1 MVNKRKRDDPSD
13 SDDMAPG
20 KQILPVANL
29 PDDFDLEPEDGAQYL
44 FLVRRDA
51 RRLPHTTR
59 VRNPYEMSE
68 VNTTHALSP
77 QPSTDVLPCE
87 EWRTAFQSHFRNL
100 RKNLTQATIH
110 VHFNPPGARQLII
123 PEKKDR
129 DAWWKFLTGH
139 PESAWSPKHRS
150 SRKKPSTLRRMRGF
164 PDTADV
170 GLHESAAIPSAVQST
185 QEGRSDLQFGSFV
198 DAVQNPPSMSVFSDH
213 SQSPASTSTAPF
225 TVNPPILPAGVR
237 DQQHGIQLTLPE
249 VTPTYLR
256 EIDHRMSLHLLMYF
270 THWINV
276 HLENPSDPS
285 TTISSSHGR
294 WMFAFLTKVEDQLS
308 ADEMNLLRNLARACL
323 GLIKHYRPK
332 PEESAV
338 VAEGAWSTSDTVG
351 KETRVSDASCWMV
364 FTAVAGHWGQRD
376 LWTDAETALANA

>member
-1 MVNKRKRDDPSD
+1 MVNKRKRDDSSD
-13 SDDMAPG
+13 SDDIAPG
-20 KQILPVANL
+20 RQILPVANL

-68 VNTTHALSP
+68 VTATTHALP
-77 QPSTDVLPCE
+77 LQRSTDVLPCE
-87 EWRTAFQSHFRNL
+87 EWQTTFQSHFCNL

-110 VHFNPPGARQLII
+110 VHFDPPGARQMTM

-150 SRKKPSTLRRMRGF
+150 SRKQPSTLRRMRGF

-170 GLHESAAIPSAVQST
+170 EPHGGVQST
-185 QEGRSDLQFGSFV
+185 PEGRSDL
-198 DAVQNPPSMSVFSDH
+198 H
-213 SQSPASTSTAPF
+213 TAPSAL
-225 TVNPPILPAGVR
+225 NPSILPEGGR
-237 DQQHGIQLTLPE
+237 EQQHGSQVTFPE
-249 VTPTYLR
+249 VTPAHLR

-270 THWINV
+270 THWINI
-276 HLENPSDPS
+276 HLENPSDS
-285 TTISSSHGR
+285 SATISRSHGR
-294 WMFAFLTKVEDQLS
+294 WMFALLTKVEDQLS

-323 GLIKHYRPK
+323 GLIKNYRAKPK
-332 PEESAV
+332 ESAV
-338 VAEGAWSTSDTVG
+338 MAEGAWSTSDIVG
-351 KETRVSDASCWMV
+351 KETRVSSASCWMV
-364 FTAVAGHWGQRD
+364 FAAVTGHWGQRD
-376 LWTDAETALANA
+376 LWTDAEAALANA